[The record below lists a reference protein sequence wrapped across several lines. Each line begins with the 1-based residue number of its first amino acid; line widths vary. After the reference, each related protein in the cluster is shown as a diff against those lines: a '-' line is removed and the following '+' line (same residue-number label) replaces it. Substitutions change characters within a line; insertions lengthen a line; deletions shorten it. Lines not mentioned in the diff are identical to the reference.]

1 MDGCFS
7 VRRKLNH
14 SSFYPF
20 LLPGASKPHMTWP
33 LGLLWPLLLTFF
45 PSSSLLLLWLQWP
58 PDCSLN
64 LPGLFPCQGFCTY
77 FSLECIYSRY
87 LQGLLP
93 SPSGLCSNVTSL
105 SHKAFPD
112 HPISKC
118 RYRHIPDCGRLWS
131 KGGHNNIFYSTCS
144 SATWPCHSSIKKW
157 NLFSFSLSLNWP
169 CDLLWPIDVAEVTL
183 CTFLVGTLRDASWVW
198 MLLYS
203 IILYLTC

>member
-14 SSFYPF
+14 SSFYPL
-20 LLPGASKPHMTWP
+20 LLPGASKPHMIWP
-33 LGLLWPLLLTFF
+33 LGLLWPLLLAFF
-45 PSSSLLLLWLQWP
+45 PPSSLLLLWLQWP

-131 KGGHNNIFYSTCS
+131 KGGHNNIFYPTCS
-144 SATWPCHSSIKKW
+144 FAMLTLPFLHQEVESRIYFPSPWAWTGPVTCCDQSMWQKW
-157 NLFSFSLSLNWP
+157 HCVPFWS
-169 CDLLWPIDVAEVTL
+169 
-183 CTFLVGTLRDASWVW
+183 GH
-198 MLLYS
+198 
-203 IILYLTC
+203 